1 MTPAFQNLPQLSVSC
16 VSTNLPA
23 AHSQKLPNRRLMK
36 PIAPE
41 LALPAQRHLPGLNAR
56 PAEHFLDAIAT
67 FDDPPI
73 DNASASNHL
82 GWNYGLRLINEGF
95 YWEAHEVLE
104 PVWWQAAANSAARH
118 LVQTTIHL
126 TNAALKLR
134 LNRTR
139 AASKLAKR
147 ATEGCERAFVASP
160 ERLLGLDQAQLVAA
174 ISAIKRGEHRIRLAT
189 DYAL

>member
-1 MTPAFQNLPQLSVSC
+1 
-16 VSTNLPA
+16 
-23 AHSQKLPNRRLMK
+23 MK
-36 PIAPE
+36 PSANE
-41 LALPAQRHLPGLNAR
+41 LTLPRQRHLPGINAR
-56 PAEHFLDAIAT
+56 PVDHFLDAIAH
-67 FDDPPI
+67 FDDPPVS
-73 DNASASNHL
+73 DANAAQHL
-82 GWNYGLRLINEGF
+82 GWNYGLRLINEGYF
-95 YWEAHEVLE
+95 WEAHEVLE
-104 PVWWQAAANSAARH
+104 PVWWQARPNSAERH

-126 TNAALKLR
+126 TNGALKLR